1 MYVFC
6 NSLLKLCK
14 GFFVDNKY
22 FYFFPVLVTFMKRKT
37 LLLCLL
43 SVIVMV
49 LILKLST
56 TLLVEPW
63 LEKRLE
69 TLFNEKSEKYQLEVG
84 HIHLRFLSSEIKLD
98 SLLLINKVDNDRK
111 LSGRVTAVRIQGINL
126 FRLLFQKNIAIRK
139 LSISEISIF
148 GQLPHSEKKALPQ
161 IMPMNLRIGRIVL
174 KKIDFGLEEPALTK
188 AYNLQSGALIMY
200 DLKIEK
206 RDTLSIHLIK
216 RVDFK
221 ADGFQTLSKDSMYTY
236 KLKGVDYKC
245 KPGKLSV
252 KEVVIHPNYS
262 KKRFA
267 ELHRFATDRMDGRFS
282 NIVAGGFSVEDLI
295 KSKRL
300 GSSGIEV
307 DSLNLIIFRDNRIEK
322 RHVVKPVFQEMI
334 YHCPVSLNLDSIHV
348 KNGDITYVERV
359 PQANHQ
365 GSICFNQINAT
376 LYNITNDTRYKKRNV
391 SLILKGTA
399 LLMGKGRFN
408 VLLKAKLYDRL
419 NTFTVKANLSHISAS
434 SLNPLLSNNVFMR
447 IASGEIE
454 SMNFFFTANDL
465 KAKGSMCLLYHDL
478 KIAVLNKETDKSNA
492 LKERFLSMVLNFK
505 ILNSNPL
512 LGKEVRVGKIE
523 YDRNPEKFLFSY
535 CVKSIV
541 SGIQTSIL

>member
-1 MYVFC
+1 
-6 NSLLKLCK
+6 
-14 GFFVDNKY
+14 
-22 FYFFPVLVTFMKRKT
+22 MKWKPW
-37 LLLCLL
+37 LICLL
-43 SVIVMV
+43 SVMV
-49 LILKLST
+49 LVIILKLST
-56 TLLVEPW
+56 TLFVEPW

-69 TLFNEKSEKYQLEVG
+69 TLFNEKSEKYQIAVG
-84 HIHLRFLSSEIKLD
+84 HIHLRFIASEIKLD
-98 SLLLINKVDNDRK
+98 SLLLINKVVNDRK
-111 LSGRVTAVRIQGINL
+111 LYARVTAVRIQGINL
-126 FRLLFQKNIAIRK
+126 FRLLFQKSIAIRK
-139 LSISEISIF
+139 LSVLEIRIF
-148 GQLPHSEKKALPQ
+148 GQLPHSEKKALPP

-174 KKIDFGLEEPALTK
+174 KKIDFGLKEPALAK

-206 RDTLSIHLIK
+206 RDTLSIRLIK

-282 NIVAGGFSVEDLI
+282 NIVAGGFSVEDFI
-295 KSKRL
+295 KSNRL
-300 GSSGIEV
+300 SSSGIEI
-307 DSLNLIIFRDNRIEK
+307 DSLNLIVFRDNRIEK

-334 YHCPVSLNLDSIHV
+334 YNCPVSLNLDSIHV

-359 PQANHQ
+359 PQANHE
-365 GSICFNQINAT
+365 GSICFNQIHAT
-376 LYNITNDTRYKKRNV
+376 LYNVTNDTIYKRRNA

-399 LLMGKGRFN
+399 LLMGKGKFN
-408 VLLKAKLYDRL
+408 VLLDAKLYDRL
-419 NTFTVKANLSHISAS
+419 NTFTVKAVLSHIPAS
-434 SLNPLLSNNVFMR
+434 SLNPLLSNNVF
-447 IASGEIE
+447 IKVTSGEIE

-465 KAKGSMCLLYHDL
+465 KAKGHMYLLYHTL
-478 KIAVLNKETDKSNA
+478 KIAVVNKKTDKSDA
-492 LKERFLSMVLNFK
+492 LSERFLSMVLNAK
-505 ILNSNPL
+505 VLNSNPL
-512 LGKEVRVGKIE
+512 PGKEVRVGKIE